1 MGYRP
6 HTTHP
11 HRKSFPHM
19 KPTITTDIRSQL
31 AKLAAR
37 AEARDLRQREFD
49 TSATSNGNRTTIFS
63 LSPVLG
69 YLARVWAGR

>member
-1 MGYRP
+1 
-6 HTTHP
+6 
-11 HRKSFPHM
+11 M